1 MPSTPSTSQD
11 SAPLAAI
18 LYIFATGFL
27 FSCLDSSA
35 KYLVL
40 SGVPTAFVSWM
51 RFVEHTLLV
60 LIFFRP
66 WSNPGIF
73 RARNLPMQILRG
85 ICLFGS
91 TYFNFYALQTMQL
104 AETMTIT
111 FAAPMVITALAGP
124 ILGEWA
130 GWRRW
135 LAIIVAFIG
144 VLIIARPG
152 FGELNPGLPYSITAM
167 LSYSFYV
174 LLTRKMAATESPES
188 LIFYSALAPAI
199 LMSPAIT
206 QAVLPQTP
214 FQILLLCLLGFFGG
228 LGHFLIILAY
238 KRATTAALAPYPF
251 LQIIWMLG
259 FGYFIFGQF
268 PDAYTLCGAVIII
281 GSGLYV
287 VHRERQL
294 RAVAKSRQERKNG

>member
-1 MPSTPSTSQD
+1 MPPASRSSQE
-11 SAPLAAI
+11 SAPPAAI
-18 LYIFATGFL
+18 LYLFATGFL

-40 SGVPTAFVSWM
+40 SGIPTAFISWM

-66 WSNPGIF
+66 WSNPAVFKVRSIPLQF
-73 RARNLPMQILRG
+73 IRG
-85 ICLFGS
+85 LCLFGS
-91 TYFNFYALQTMQL
+91 TFFNFYALQTMQL
-104 AETMTIT
+104 GETIT
-111 FAAPMVITALAGP
+111 INFAAPMVIAALAGP
-124 ILGEWA
+124 FLGEWA

-135 LAIIVAFIG
+135 AAIIVAFVG

-152 FGELNPGLPYSITAM
+152 FGTLNPGLPYSIAAM

-174 LLTRKMAATESPES
+174 LLTRRMAATETPES
-188 LIFYSALAPAI
+188 LIFFSALAPAI

-206 QAVLPQTP
+206 QAVIPETP
-214 FQILLLCLLGFFGG
+214 LQIVLLLSLGVFGG

-238 KRATTAALAPYPF
+238 RKATTAALAPYPF
-251 LQIIWMLG
+251 LQIIWMLA
-259 FGYFIFGQF
+259 FGYFVFDQF
-268 PDAYTLCGAVIII
+268 PDVYTLCGAVIII

-287 VHRERQL
+287 VHRER
-294 RAVAKSRQERKNG
+294 RSRIRD

>member
-1 MPSTPSTSQD
+1 MVIPLSPASRSSQET
-11 SAPLAAI
+11 APLAAI
-18 LYIFATGFL
+18 LCLFATGFL

-40 SGVPTAFVSWM
+40 SGIPTAFISWM

-66 WSNPGIF
+66 WSNPAVFKVHSIPLQF
-73 RARNLPMQILRG
+73 IRG

-91 TYFNFYALQTMQL
+91 TFFNFYALQTMQL
-104 AETMTIT
+104 GETIT
-111 FAAPMVITALAGP
+111 INFAAPMVIAALAGP
-124 ILGEWA
+124 LLGEWA

-135 LAIIVAFIG
+135 AAIIVAFIG

-152 FGELNPGLPYSITAM
+152 FGTLNPGLPYSIAAM
-167 LSYSFYV
+167 LSYSFYL
-174 LLTRKMAATESPES
+174 LLTRRMAATETPES
-188 LIFYSALAPAI
+188 LIFFSALAPAI

-206 QAVLPQTP
+206 QAVIPETP
-214 FQILLLCLLGFFGG
+214 LQIVLLLSLGFFGG

-238 KRATTAALAPYPF
+238 RKASTAALAPYPF
-251 LQIIWMLG
+251 LQIIWMLA
-259 FGYFIFGQF
+259 FGYFIFDQF

-281 GSGLYV
+281 SSGLYV

-294 RAVAKSRQERKNG
+294 RIRD

>member
-1 MPSTPSTSQD
+1 LVIFLSSNPSPSQEA
-11 SAPLAAI
+11 APLRAI
-18 LYIFATGFL
+18 LYLFASGFL

-40 SGVPTAFVSWM
+40 SGIATAFISWM

-66 WSNPGIF
+66 WSNPSIF
-73 RARNLPMQILRG
+73 KVRSIPLQFIRG
-85 ICLFGS
+85 LCLFGS
-91 TYFNFYALQTMQL
+91 TFFNFYALQTMQL
-104 AETMTIT
+104 AETITIT
-111 FAAPMVITALAGP
+111 FAAPMVIAALAGP
-124 ILGEWA
+124 LLGEWA

-135 LAIIVAFIG
+135 AAIVVAFIG

-152 FGELNPGLPYSITAM
+152 FGTLNPGLPYSITAM

-174 LLTRKMAATESPES
+174 LLTRRMAATESPES

-199 LMSPAIT
+199 LMSPAMM
-206 QAVLPQTP
+206 QAVIPESPL
-214 FQILLLCLLGFFGG
+214 QISLLLVLGFFGG
-228 LGHFLIILAY
+228 LGHYLIILAY
-238 KRATTAALAPYPF
+238 RRATTAALAPYPF
-251 LQIIWMLG
+251 LQIIWMLA
-259 FGYFIFGQF
+259 FGYFIFHQF
-268 PDAYTLCGAVIII
+268 PDVYTLCGAAIVI

-294 RAVAKSRQERKNG
+294 RARR